1 MNSTYLRFLAL
12 VHALDGSS
20 NEIALIDETAKQLLK
35 VISVSHANDKKLTIT
50 DAMALSSIASPAT
63 IHRKLDDLREAGLI
77 EQTFE
82 GNNRRTKYLVPTSI
96 ANSYFSSVGEVMQ
109 KALLA
114 S

>member
-12 VHALDGSS
+12 VHALDGNS

-35 VISVSHANDKKLTIT
+35 VISASHAIDKKLTIT

-82 GNNRRTKYLVPTSI
+82 GNNRRTKYLEPTSL
-96 ANSYFSSVGEVMQ
+96 ADSYFSSVGEVMQ
-109 KALLA
+109 EAFLT